1 MQCSSDTDDSYRAK
15 SIPTLSLGLDCISWE
30 HRAKTSFLQLERETQ
45 EHLTLLCQQHIP
57 GLIELIYSS
66 NDNNTGSGTS
76 VNAAYTVL
84 SHQSLSI
91 HQLMT
96 SFCKVLKV
104 SLSLSLS
111 HYYTMYRYLSYLFY
125 IISNYYL
132 FSLQCV
138 LANITR
144 SISSSSI
151 ERVFTYALIWTFGAA
166 MTKEGRRL
174 FEEWL
179 RKSFPEPLSTLE
191 DSLWHYR
198 LSLSTLHFDICRPD
212 STTNYVYSQRRK
224 ALSEFIQLLYT
235 NNGHLILDGVCGSG
249 KTAFLID
256 SITASRRASSSNSS
270 SVSSGSSGG
279 SELVYS
285 LMHTYVNQL
294 SNPATFWSQLQEN
307 LVWHSGRTYLP
318 QGSERLVALVDDVHL
333 SQVRER
339 EREREGGRERERGE
353 RENASLLHSIFGDY
367 CTVHVHIIS

>member
-1 MQCSSDTDDSYRAK
+1 
-15 SIPTLSLGLDCISWE
+15 
-30 HRAKTSFLQLERETQ
+30 
-45 EHLTLLCQQHIP
+45 
-57 GLIELIYSS
+57 
-66 NDNNTGSGTS
+66 
-76 VNAAYTVL
+76 
-84 SHQSLSI
+84 
-91 HQLMT
+91 
-96 SFCKVLKV
+96 
-104 SLSLSLS
+104 
-111 HYYTMYRYLSYLFY
+111 
-125 IISNYYL
+125 
-132 FSLQCV
+132 
-138 LANITR
+138 
-144 SISSSSI
+144 
-151 ERVFTYALIWTFGAA
+151 
-166 MTKEGRRL
+166 MTKEGRTL

-235 NNGHLILDGVCGSG
+235 NNAHLILDGVCGSG

-294 SNPATFWSQLQEN
+294 SSPATFWSQLQEN

-339 EREREGGRERERGE
+339 G
-353 RENASLLHSIFGDY
+353 RENASLLHCMFGDY
-367 CTVHVHIIS
+367 CTYTCTCNFLIKFLHVYTCILAILICTTTKLNTTVYTNKYFLTFYR